1 MTRPLEGLRVV
12 DAASLLAGP
21 FAASILGEFG
31 AEVVKVEQPGTGDPM
46 RRLGTDSPSGDTY
59 WWWSETRNKVS
70 IEVDLRAQDG
80 ASQLRALVG
89 QADVLVENFRTG
101 TMDEWGLSFDA
112 LRRDNPRLI
121 QLSVS
126 GFGRVGPLARTA
138 GVARIAE
145 AFTGMTDLTGDPG
158 GPPGLSGS
166 AALADYICGV
176 YGALGVLLALQAR
189 QHSGCGQMVD
199 MALYDGVA
207 RFLDEYVP
215 VYAATGILR
224 QRLGAET
231 HRSVPHNN
239 FEAADERWVTI
250 ACTNDRMFDR
260 LAEAMDQP
268 ALATDP
274 RFASN
279 AARLANRP
287 AVNAVVAQWV
297 ASQPAA
303 HIVAVCEA
311 AGVPAAV
318 VFTAADY
325 VAHPQ
330 VVARDS
336 VIRVAVDLLG
346 ELIVP
351 GTVPRLVDTP
361 GRVDRL
367 GAGLGDGDIDAIVAR
382 WSSACTGSP
391 NGVTI

>member
-1 MTRPLEGLRVV
+1 
-12 DAASLLAGP
+12 
-21 FAASILGEFG
+21 
-31 AEVVKVEQPGTGDPM
+31 
-46 RRLGTDSPSGDTY
+46 
-59 WWWSETRNKVS
+59 
-70 IEVDLRAQDG
+70 
-80 ASQLRALVG
+80 
-89 QADVLVENFRTG
+89 
-101 TMDEWGLSFDA
+101 
-112 LRRDNPRLI
+112 
-121 QLSVS
+121 
-126 GFGRVGPLARTA
+126 
-138 GVARIAE
+138 
-145 AFTGMTDLTGDPG
+145 MTDLTGDPG